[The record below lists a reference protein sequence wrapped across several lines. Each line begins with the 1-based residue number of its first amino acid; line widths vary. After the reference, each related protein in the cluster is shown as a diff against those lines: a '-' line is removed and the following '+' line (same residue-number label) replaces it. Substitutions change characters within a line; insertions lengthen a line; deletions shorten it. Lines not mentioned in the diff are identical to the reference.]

1 MRTDR
6 STAIHSAWVF
16 LFILAAATCSAFGAS
31 FTIGGSVTGLKT
43 GGSVTLLDG
52 KASVKVTANGVFTFA
67 AAFPSGTKYD
77 ITISKQPSGET
88 CTVANASGKV
98 AASNIKNVDVTCG
111 HTIGGTATGL
121 KGGDS
126 VVLEDNG
133 GNLLTVA
140 APGKSASTT
149 VKFTFTTAVLV
160 GDKYDVTIKTQPK
173 GQTCIVQKPS
183 GTVGSSNV
191 ATVEVTCGY
200 TIGGAVA
207 GLKTGDSVT
216 LEDKSGDELK
226 LTGNVKFVFKT
237 PVASGS
243 AYSVKVLTL
252 PKGETCSI
260 AHGSGT
266 VASANVTNILVTCA
280 APTFSISGA
289 VSGLSSTATSIT
301 LKNGSATQ
309 TVTYPKTSFSFTGIP
324 SGSAYAVTVV
334 TPPTGETC
342 AVSSN
347 GSGSSITAN
356 ITGVTVTCTAPTFSI
371 SGAVSGLSSTATSIT
386 LKNGSATQTITFP
399 STSFSF
405 TGIPSGSA
413 YGVTVVTPPTG
424 ETCSVSSNGSG
435 SSITANI
442 TGVTVT
448 CTTSGGGGGGAAY
461 WIPYVLLPVPDAT
474 PAGSNGLF
482 LVPSDKLATNP
493 TPQSITTDP
502 VKSIGVGVNVS
513 SSDGV
518 VTYSPQLLMY
528 ADTSTSKD
536 GTTQTTQIYGITLAG
551 TSTVPTPV
559 QIGSFSLVSTTA
571 SPQMICGAISFET
584 DQTNPESLFA
594 VIETSDTIEDCYDD
608 KNALFQVVHYQDSP
622 STAPVTVSINTTA
635 IFSLY
640 QSGMLTG
647 LLLFDSTNNSL
658 DVYADDTFT
667 SPKQLITGISG
678 ASYEGGSANGADDST
693 AENFFQVATVAT
705 KSTPS
710 ANYLYRIDGSTQAA
724 SQIQDLGAGSI
735 TGVATDDTN
744 LYYIDF
750 TSSKADNTITDEI
763 YQVALTG
770 GTPVSLYTA
779 PAISTVQFSP
789 VITYSLIGS
798 NDSVL
803 AFEFNSEPDTNMA
816 PDPTKETAA
825 FYSVPIGKTTTTPTT
840 LASYLAGNS
849 IIGAFL
855 AAPSGSGA
863 SGNVLFGTV
872 SNASG
877 SQSTPV
883 IALSAVSM
891 PLDGGS
897 AAKPIANSVYESL
910 EGISN
915 SGKFTNRVWQV
926 TGITDTNGGWGGG
939 TANIVDVGTLA
950 DTPFTTVGGKDYIFT
965 TGFGGVLSAISS
977 NNIAAGTFS
986 NSPLFDSGSA
996 ASLLENAAA
1005 ADLTSN
1011 FLWTGPAVTNTIVLP
1026 Y

>member
-309 TVTYPKTSFSFTGIP
+309 TVTYPKTSFSFAGIPSGSAYAVTVLTPPTGETCTVSSKGSGSSITANITGVTVTCTAPTFSISGTVSGLSSTATSITLKNGSATQTVIYPSTSFTFTGIP

-347 GSGSSITAN
+347 GSGSSIIAN

-371 SGAVSGLSSTATSIT
+371 SGAVSGLSSSATSIT
-386 LKNGSATQTITFP
+386 LKNGSATQAVIYP
-399 STSFSF
+399 STSFTF

-448 CTTSGGGGGGAAY
+448 CTTPTFSISGT
-461 WIPYVLLPVPDAT
+461 V
-474 PAGSNGLF
+474 SGL
-482 LVPSDKLATNP
+482 SSSAS
-493 TPQSITTDP
+493 SITLKNGSATQT
-502 VKSIGVGVNVS
+502 
-513 SSDGV
+513 
-518 VTYSPQLLMY
+518 VTYPK
-528 ADTSTSKD
+528 T
-536 GTTQTTQIYGITLAG
+536 
-551 TSTVPTPV
+551 
-559 QIGSFSLVSTTA
+559 SFS
-571 SPQMICGAISFET
+571 F
-584 DQTNPESLFA
+584 
-594 VIETSDTIEDCYDD
+594 
-608 KNALFQVVHYQDSP
+608 
-622 STAPVTVSINTTA
+622 
-635 IFSLY
+635 
-640 QSGMLTG
+640 
-647 LLLFDSTNNSL
+647 
-658 DVYADDTFT
+658 
-667 SPKQLITGISG
+667 TGI
-678 ASYEGGSANGADDST
+678 
-693 AENFFQVATVAT
+693 
-705 KSTPS
+705 
-710 ANYLYRIDGSTQAA
+710 
-724 SQIQDLGAGSI
+724 
-735 TGVATDDTN
+735 
-744 LYYIDF
+744 
-750 TSSKADNTITDEI
+750 
-763 YQVALTG
+763 
-770 GTPVSLYTA
+770 
-779 PAISTVQFSP
+779 
-789 VITYSLIGS
+789 
-798 NDSVL
+798 
-803 AFEFNSEPDTNMA
+803 
-816 PDPTKETAA
+816 
-825 FYSVPIGKTTTTPTT
+825 
-840 LASYLAGNS
+840 
-849 IIGAFL
+849 
-855 AAPSGSGA
+855 PSGSA
-863 SGNVLFGTV
+863 YAVTVLTPPTGETCTV
-872 SNASG
+872 SSKG
-877 SQSTPV
+877 
-883 IALSAVSM
+883 
-891 PLDGGS
+891 
-897 AAKPIANSVYESL
+897 
-910 EGISN
+910 
-915 SGKFTNRVWQV
+915 
-926 TGITDTNGGWGGG
+926 
-939 TANIVDVGTLA
+939 
-950 DTPFTTVGGKDYIFT
+950 
-965 TGFGGVLSAISS
+965 
-977 NNIAAGTFS
+977 
-986 NSPLFDSGSA
+986 
-996 ASLLENAAA
+996 
-1005 ADLTSN
+1005 
-1011 FLWTGPAVTNTIVLP
+1011 
-1026 Y
+1026 